1 MRHSPINIG
10 VSKWRIGGG
19 RVKRNFPLGPPRR
32 LGNHGAM
39 IVRFRALTAL
49 CLLLLSV
56 MLAPSASAAVQVH
69 FYSREFGNQFP
80 HAFVKVEGTLDGTG
94 EKVSANYGFTASSI
108 TPAILMGS
116 VKGYVQALK
125 ADYMA
130 KADRKFSVT
139 LDDATYAK
147 LLRKVAEWQG
157 RTQPSYNLDTRN
169 CVHFVMELAE
179 TAGLKVNR
187 ASKLFKKP
195 RSFLEELLSLNPG
208 VK

>member
-1 MRHSPINIG
+1 M
-10 VSKWRIGGG
+10 
-19 RVKRNFPLGPPRR
+19 LGPPRG
-32 LGNHGAM
+32 LGNQAAM
-39 IVRFRALTAL
+39 TVRLRALTAL
-49 CLLLLSV
+49 CLTLLSLLL
-56 MLAPSASAAVQVH
+56 APAALAAVQVH

-94 EKVSANYGFTASSI
+94 EKVSANYGFTAASI
-108 TPAILMGS
+108 SPAILMGS

-130 KADRKFSVT
+130 KADRKFTVT
-139 LDDATYAK
+139 LDDAAYAK
-147 LLRKVAEWQG
+147 FLRKVAEWQD
-157 RTQPSYNLDTRN
+157 RKQPSYSLDKRN

-179 TAGLKVNR
+179 VAGLKVNR
-187 ASKLFKKP
+187 ASKFFKKP